1 MKIRSLDLLAFGVFT
16 KRQLDFTGAP
26 LVLVYGPNGGGK
38 STARTAIENALFGI
52 TETTTYG
59 FQHRLDQLRIGL
71 GLDDGHGARFD
82 LVRRKGRSRTLSHPD
97 HSLWTEADDE
107 QLHVL
112 CHGMDSTV
120 FAALFGL
127 DHDRLREGAQDLLR
141 SRGELGESLL
151 GAETGVSLG
160 QLLSQLT
167 SAADALWVPKGQKY
181 PLNAAL
187 RAYREAHQTVGRT
200 AVRPQVWVDAEA
212 EVARL
217 TAERDLKEAER
228 RTTETRRRELDRL
241 QSALPVLAA
250 RDRAVTDLN
259 ALPVGEAFTPE
270 QLKAFEEAAATR
282 RDAGAQV
289 EKGQTEL
296 NELTGRL
303 EQLPLDQPLL
313 ARAAEIRAL
322 EHELG
327 RYLRERDDQP
337 LRQRERELK
346 VADALDR
353 LHPYWPDLTLEM
365 LREGLSLRAAEFTT
379 LERLTGEPERF
390 QNSREEIASEE
401 KRLER
406 QARKW
411 TEALKELGQSRDWS
425 PLETVLGAANR
436 DGPVEQELDKASA
449 HLAQLHDTL
458 APALGRLGCAD
469 RSPMAVAAL
478 VIPTRDAVSA
488 WLAERQNRA
497 QAAAAG
503 AQAEEDLTA
512 KGEAA
517 ERDLQ
522 ALELVRPVPALTEL
536 DAARHE
542 RSTAWEA
549 LKATWMNGPPPTDA
563 VVTYEA
569 AVGRVDTLAEAL
581 WREAERITQ
590 HARLQAERE
599 AVGRELSHLREQAE
613 SRADSEGAAE
623 RAWSAMWAATKL
635 PVPKPTE
642 ALAALDAHAKIVEVA
657 PDVAGT
663 ERQVRTL
670 TETRDRHRT
679 AVRSV
684 LEAYGVAI
692 PDDVARLAALLDL
705 ATEELAKAARA
716 ERRQREAEA
725 GLASQSEA
733 RAALEDRRA
742 GLASHEA
749 EWQVR
754 WMAALKRLHLPVDG
768 TTVETMSTALHEL
781 REAKIV
787 VAAVSELD
795 HRIRGMAEDC
805 EVFAT
810 RARELVRAVA
820 PDLSP
825 VAPDEQARQLGER
838 LRDQEKRHAQ
848 REELAR
854 DVTAKVTGIERAAK
868 EVASAESALS
878 DLAIAVGIAE
888 PGALD
893 VAVGLAHQRAELT
906 DQIAAQERD
915 LLARRTGWT
924 VAEFLEQRAGTDAD
938 TLADRIRTLGEE
950 LDEQGESLSRTI
962 GDLTRAQGLLEKLN
976 AGGSEAAWAAEAQE
990 EAAADIA
997 ELARR
1002 YVRLQF
1008 AAGLLR
1014 VTMQQHRDA
1023 HQAWVLERASAH
1035 FKTLTADTFRRLD
1048 VSEEPGEEPVIV
1060 AVRAD
1065 GDRPSALDEISDG
1078 ERDQLYLAL
1087 RLASVER
1094 HCASDGPMPVI
1105 LDDVLVN
1112 FDDDRAAAAL
1122 RVLVELSQTTQ
1133 VLVFTHHQRVLDLAR
1148 AVLPAESFAVA
1159 ALGKPAEAP
1168 AA

>member
-1 MKIRSLDLLAFGVFT
+1 M
-16 KRQLDFTGAP
+16 
-26 LVLVYGPNGGGK
+26 
-38 STARTAIENALFGI
+38 
-52 TETTTYG
+52 
-59 FQHRLDQLRIGL
+59 
-71 GLDDGHGARFD
+71 
-82 LVRRKGRSRTLSHPD
+82 
-97 HSLWTEADDE
+97 
-107 QLHVL
+107 
-112 CHGMDSTV
+112 

-127 DHDRLREGAQDLLR
+127 DHDRLRAGAQDLLR

-167 SAADALWVPKGQKY
+167 TAANALWLPNGQKY

-200 AVRPQVWVDAEA
+200 TVRPQVWVDADA

-217 TAERDLKEAER
+217 TAERALKEAER
-228 RTTETRRRELDRL
+228 RTTENRRRELERL

-250 RDRAVTDLN
+250 RDRAATDRI
-259 ALPVGEAFTPE
+259 ALPAGQDFTPE
-270 QLKAFEEAAATR
+270 QLKAFEESAAMH
-282 RDAGAQV
+282 RDAGARA
-289 EKGQTEL
+289 EEARTEL
-296 NELTGRL
+296 DVLTARL
-303 EQLPLDQPLL
+303 EQLPLDEPLL

-327 RYLRERDDQP
+327 RYQRERDDQP

-365 LREGLSLRAAEFTT
+365 LRQALPLRPAEFTS

-401 KRLER
+401 KRLVR
-406 QARKW
+406 QARNW
-411 TEALKELGQSRDWS
+411 TETLKELGQSRDRS
-425 PLETVLGAANR
+425 RLETVLGTSRR
-436 DGPVEQELDKASA
+436 DGAIEQELDKAST
-449 HLAQLHDTL
+449 HLTRLRDAL

-469 RSPMAVAAL
+469 WSPTAVAAL
-478 VIPTRDAVSA
+478 VIPTRDAVLA
-488 WLAERQNRA
+488 WLAEQQNRA

-503 AQAEEDLTA
+503 AQAEEDWTA
-512 KGEAA
+512 KGETA
-517 ERDLQ
+517 ERGLR
-522 ALELVRPVPALTEL
+522 ALELVRPVPAPAEL
-536 DAARHE
+536 NAARLE
-542 RSTAWEA
+542 RATAWEA
-549 LKATWMNGPPPTDA
+549 LKAAWMNGPPSTDA
-563 VVTYEA
+563 VVAYEV
-569 AVGRVDTLAEAL
+569 AVSRVDTLAEAL
-581 WREAERITQ
+581 WREAERIAQ
-590 HARLQAERE
+590 HAQLQADRE
-599 AVGRELSHLREQAE
+599 AVERELAHVREQTE
-613 SRADSEGAAE
+613 SRADSEVAAG
-623 RAWSAMWAATKL
+623 RAWAAMWASTKL
-635 PVPKPTE
+635 PAPKPTE
-642 ALAALDAHAKIVEVA
+642 ALAALDAHAKIVELA

-663 ERQVRTL
+663 EGQVRTL
-670 TETRDRHRT
+670 TEARDRHGI
-679 AVRSV
+679 AIRSV

-692 PDDVARLAALLDL
+692 PDDVATLTALQDL
-705 ATEELAKAARA
+705 ATEELAKAARD

-725 GLASQSEA
+725 GLASQGDA
-733 RAALEDRRA
+733 QAALEDRRA
-742 GLASHEA
+742 LLASHEA
-749 EWQVR
+749 DWQNR
-754 WMAALKRLHLPVDG
+754 WIAALERLHLPVDG
-768 TTVETMSTALHEL
+768 TTVETVSTALHEL
-781 REAKIV
+781 REATTT
-787 VAAVSELD
+787 VAAVTELD

-805 EVFAT
+805 EAFAT
-810 RARELVRAVA
+810 QARELVRAVA
-820 PDLSP
+820 PDLGP
-825 VAPDEQARQLGER
+825 VPPDEQARQVGAR

-848 REELAR
+848 REELDR
-854 DVTAKVTGIERAAK
+854 DVTARMTALEMAAK
-868 EVASAESALS
+868 EIASAESALS
-878 DLAIAVGIAE
+878 DLAMAVGIAD

-893 VAVGLAHQRAELT
+893 VAIGLAHKRAELT

-915 LLARRTGWT
+915 LLERGTGWT
-924 VAEFLEQRAGTDAD
+924 VAEFLEQGAATDPD
-938 TLADRIRTLGEE
+938 TLADNIRTLGEE
-950 LDEQGESLSRTI
+950 LEQQGEALSRTI
-962 GDLTRAQGLLEKLN
+962 GDLTRAQGALEKLN
-976 AGGSEAAWAAEAQE
+976 AGGSEAAQAAEAQQA
-990 EAAADIA
+990 AAADIA

-1002 YVRLQF
+1002 YARLQC

-1035 FKTLTADTFRRLD
+1035 FKTLTAGTFRRLD
-1048 VSEEPGEEPVIV
+1048 VSEEPGEAPVII
-1060 AVRAD
+1060 AVRND
-1065 GDRPSALDEISDG
+1065 GDRPSALDEISEG

-1122 RVLVELSQTTQ
+1122 RVLVDLSQTTQ